1 MDQTENKEN
10 MEAMEEEQIVVITDD
25 EGNELYFR
33 EEMVVPV
40 GKKNFAILAQ
50 INLEDCE
57 CEDEDCHCH
66 EHEEDEEENVII
78 ARIEFDEN
86 GEEVYLAPTDEEFD
100 EVKAAQIDLDGTF
113 TYFICPADN
122 CIYAKAI
129 NMNGLPIVQ
138 TYRLSKENPDVPRR
152 YADADTVE
160 TLQQKVES
168 LERYLKG
175 EKDNESN
182 AINADDRANT
192 KQPESNGN
200 LPANV
205 W

>member
-57 CEDEDCHCH
+57 CEDE
-66 EHEEDEEENVII
+66 EDEEENVII

-100 EVKAAQIDLDGTF
+100 EVKAA
-113 TYFICPADN
+113 Y
-122 CIYAKAI
+122 
-129 NMNGLPIVQ
+129 
-138 TYRLSKENPDVPRR
+138 
-152 YADADTVE
+152 
-160 TLQQKVES
+160 
-168 LERYLKG
+168 
-175 EKDNESN
+175 EKLMEDWDE
-182 AINADDRANT
+182 
-192 KQPESNGN
+192 E
-200 LPANV
+200 
-205 W
+205 

>member
-50 INLEDCE
+50 INLED
-57 CEDEDCHCH
+57 
-66 EHEEDEEENVII
+66 EEENVII

-100 EVKAAQIDLDGTF
+100 EVKAA
-113 TYFICPADN
+113 Y
-122 CIYAKAI
+122 
-129 NMNGLPIVQ
+129 
-138 TYRLSKENPDVPRR
+138 
-152 YADADTVE
+152 
-160 TLQQKVES
+160 
-168 LERYLKG
+168 
-175 EKDNESN
+175 EKLMEDWDE
-182 AINADDRANT
+182 
-192 KQPESNGN
+192 E
-200 LPANV
+200 
-205 W
+205 

>member
-1 MDQTENKEN
+1 MFNNLYVPGVN
-10 MEAMEEEQIVVITDD
+10 MFPSQQQRQVQYPQPMQPMPNYQQQNMMQSQYNTPAMPAVLKGRT
-25 EGNELYFR
+25 
-33 EEMVVPV
+33 V
-40 GKKNFAILAQ
+40 GS
-50 INLEDCE
+50 
-57 CEDEDCHCH
+57 
-66 EHEEDEEENVII
+66 
-78 ARIEFDEN
+78 
-86 GEEVYLAPTDEEFD
+86 FD

-138 TYRLSKENPDVPRR
+138 TYRLSKENPDVPKR

-182 AINADDRANT
+182 AINTDHRANT
-192 KQPESNGN
+192 NQSEPNGN

>member
-78 ARIEFDEN
+78 ARIEF
-86 GEEVYLAPTDEEFD
+86 GEA
-100 EVKAAQIDLDGTF
+100 
-113 TYFICPADN
+113 
-122 CIYAKAI
+122 
-129 NMNGLPIVQ
+129 
-138 TYRLSKENPDVPRR
+138 PRR
-152 YADADTVE
+152 SARRFFSCARCGKSNLFPSASRPGCREGPSYAN
-160 TLQQKVES
+160 
-168 LERYLKG
+168 G
-175 EKDNESN
+175 
-182 AINADDRANT
+182 DDRAGDT
-192 KQPESNGN
+192 SG
-200 LPANV
+200 
-205 W
+205 

>member
-50 INLEDCE
+50 IN
-57 CEDEDCHCH
+57 
-66 EHEEDEEENVII
+66 VII

-100 EVKAAQIDLDGTF
+100 EVKAA
-113 TYFICPADN
+113 Y
-122 CIYAKAI
+122 
-129 NMNGLPIVQ
+129 
-138 TYRLSKENPDVPRR
+138 
-152 YADADTVE
+152 
-160 TLQQKVES
+160 
-168 LERYLKG
+168 
-175 EKDNESN
+175 EKLMEDWDE
-182 AINADDRANT
+182 
-192 KQPESNGN
+192 E
-200 LPANV
+200 
-205 W
+205 

>member
-40 GKKNFAILAQ
+40 GKKKFAILAQ

-100 EVKAAQIDLDGTF
+100 EVKAAYEKTHG
-113 TYFICPADN
+113 
-122 CIYAKAI
+122 
-129 NMNGLPIVQ
+129 
-138 TYRLSKENPDVPRR
+138 RL
-152 YADADTVE
+152 
-160 TLQQKVES
+160 
-168 LERYLKG
+168 G
-175 EKDNESN
+175 
-182 AINADDRANT
+182 
-192 KQPESNGN
+192 
-200 LPANV
+200 
-205 W
+205 

>member
-100 EVKAAQIDLDGTF
+100 EVKAAYEKLMEDWDEEKQLLVPDILSGTF
-113 TYFICPADN
+113 
-122 CIYAKAI
+122 
-129 NMNGLPIVQ
+129 
-138 TYRLSKENPDVPRR
+138 
-152 YADADTVE
+152 
-160 TLQQKVES
+160 
-168 LERYLKG
+168 
-175 EKDNESN
+175 
-182 AINADDRANT
+182 
-192 KQPESNGN
+192 
-200 LPANV
+200 
-205 W
+205 

>member
-40 GKKNFAILAQ
+40 GNFAILAQ

-66 EHEEDEEENVII
+66 EHEEDEEEEENVII

-100 EVKAAQIDLDGTF
+100 EVKAA
-113 TYFICPADN
+113 Y
-122 CIYAKAI
+122 
-129 NMNGLPIVQ
+129 
-138 TYRLSKENPDVPRR
+138 
-152 YADADTVE
+152 
-160 TLQQKVES
+160 
-168 LERYLKG
+168 
-175 EKDNESN
+175 EKLMEDWDE
-182 AINADDRANT
+182 
-192 KQPESNGN
+192 E
-200 LPANV
+200 
-205 W
+205 

>member
-57 CEDEDCHCH
+57 CEDED
-66 EHEEDEEENVII
+66 
-78 ARIEFDEN
+78 FDEN

-100 EVKAAQIDLDGTF
+100 EVKAA
-113 TYFICPADN
+113 Y
-122 CIYAKAI
+122 
-129 NMNGLPIVQ
+129 
-138 TYRLSKENPDVPRR
+138 
-152 YADADTVE
+152 
-160 TLQQKVES
+160 
-168 LERYLKG
+168 
-175 EKDNESN
+175 EKLMEDWDE
-182 AINADDRANT
+182 
-192 KQPESNGN
+192 E
-200 LPANV
+200 
-205 W
+205 